1 MRSYRNQ
8 ISSLEKENN
17 AEYIPVVHVPHSNW
31 ITKINLKRITLATKK
46 MCFLVVDFDKHRQLL
61 TKLSQFEKNT
71 KPPPKSP
78 QKKLF
83 LEIFYKLNTK
93 KNFQIHPYLTK
104 RTNYK
109 NFFFCKRLGFSG
121 PSDDTQGPNISPI
134 LCL

>member
-71 KPPPKSP
+71 KPPPQKP
-78 QKKLF
+78 PKKPIFRDILQTEHKKKLSNTS
-83 LEIFYKLNTK
+83 LLNKKDKL
-93 KNFQIHPYLTK
+93 
-104 RTNYK
+104 
-109 NFFFCKRLGFSG
+109 
-121 PSDDTQGPNISPI
+121 
-134 LCL
+134 